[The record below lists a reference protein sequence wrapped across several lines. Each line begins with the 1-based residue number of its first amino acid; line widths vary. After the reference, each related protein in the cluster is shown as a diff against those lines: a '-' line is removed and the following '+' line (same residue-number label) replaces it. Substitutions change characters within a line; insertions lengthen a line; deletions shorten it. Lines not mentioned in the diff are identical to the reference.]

1 MTLPSKGASL
11 RSIKMFPALFFPGLF
26 ILNCFLISP
35 YIGWYDSGEMVG
47 ATACLGISHPS
58 GQVLFHLLGKCF
70 LLIPISTPA
79 WRLGLM
85 SALCAALASFI
96 FWRIA
101 CRLSSRPETHCWMAV
116 LSLVWGLSLP
126 WWRYSLVPLVYAL
139 YLLIALFLLWVLS
152 LEGDS
157 KEALRR
163 EGLFLFVLG
172 AGFVFRPT
180 LFFALPF
187 AGILLLWK
195 DRNSKEGTLKRMA
208 AGISLFVLGWSIA
221 LYLPLRSVLKPSIA
235 FADLT
240 HWLPFVRQVLA
251 LKFSNYVG
259 TVSAGNVLTVFSQMA
274 GHYWS
279 DLTPLGLVLVMLGF
293 LMALRFRKEVPA
305 FLWAALGW
313 AALETL
319 FVFTI
324 PFPTFESHQVIFSW
338 AVAGLFVAFG
348 LGRLEPFVSQRPF
361 GHKLVLFLLVG
372 WAVVQAF
379 SFGHLWDRK
388 TDRSADDYAR
398 NLLTLMGKDAL
409 YYPSE
414 ENEYFPLAGYQQSFG
429 FHPGVELIEPGT
441 TPNKIAPLIQSALG
455 GGRRFF
461 VTRKYPLP
469 PGWSFETWGPLY
481 RVVQGS
487 IPQLQTLPLKP
498 GAPLAAWHKVE
509 LRKMEVIPQQAEAG
523 EILTLHYLWDRKGTG
538 NEDGAGQVMVIF
550 LDEQGNYQ
558 VKEGVFWLHD
568 IHEPPLYSFA
578 RLKPGR
584 VYDEERV
591 LMIPSDFPPG
601 TYRVMVALQKSPAEI
616 DAGHESFK
624 QEFYERASAQ
634 NLDKFMG
641 RGENQALVQFS
652 PGAGKGGNDF
662 WPVTEGNVLSG
673 DSRFAEV
680 GTVSINLPMRNK

>member
-1 MTLPSKGASL
+1 MTLPAKGASV
-11 RSIKMFPALFFPGLF
+11 RSIKMFPTLLFPGLF
-26 ILNCFLISP
+26 ILNGFLISP

-70 LLIPISTPA
+70 LLIPFSTPA

-85 SALCAALASFI
+85 STLCASLASFF
-96 FWRIA
+96 FWRLA
-101 CRLSSRPETHCWMAV
+101 CRLSSKPETHGWMAV
-116 LSLVWGLSLP
+116 LSLIWGLSLP

-139 YLLIALFLLWVLS
+139 YLSLGLFLLWVLG
-152 LEGDS
+152 LEGDARMS
-157 KEALRR
+157 LRR

-172 AGFVFRPT
+172 AGVVFRPT
-180 LFFALPF
+180 LFFAAPF
-187 AGILLLWK
+187 AGILLFWK
-195 DRNSKEGTLKRMA
+195 GRNSNEEILKRLA
-208 AGISLFVLGWSIA
+208 AGVSLFLLGWSTA
-221 LYLPLRSVLKPSIA
+221 LYLPLRSALKPSIA

-240 HWLPFVRQVLA
+240 HWLPFARQVLA

-259 TVSAGNVLTVFSQMA
+259 TVSAGNVLTVLSQMA
-274 GHYWS
+274 GHYWT
-279 DLTPLGLVLVMLGF
+279 DLTPLGLVLVLGGF
-293 LMALRFRKEVPA
+293 YAALKFRREMPF

-313 AALETL
+313 ASLETL
-319 FVFTI
+319 LVFTI

-338 AVAGLFVAFG
+338 AVAGLFAAFG

-361 GHKLVLFLLVG
+361 GQTLVLVLLIG
-372 WAVVQAF
+372 WAGVQAL
-379 SFGHLWDRK
+379 SLGHLWERK
-388 TDRSADDYAR
+388 MDRSADDYAR

-429 FHPGVELIEPGT
+429 FHPGIDLIEPGT
-441 TPNKIAPLIQSALG
+441 SPNKIAPLIQAAFG
-455 GGRRFF
+455 EGRRFF

-487 IPQLQTLPLKP
+487 IPDIQTLPMEP
-498 GAPLAAWHKVE
+498 GPPLAAWHKVE
-509 LRKMEVIPQQAEAG
+509 LEKMKVIPRQAEAG
-523 EILTLHYLWDRKGTG
+523 GVLTLHYLWGRKGSG
-538 NEDGAGQVMVIF
+538 SEDGAGQVMVIF
-550 LDEQGNYQ
+550 LDGQGNYQ
-558 VKEGVFWLHD
+558 VKDGVFWLHD

-578 RLKPGR
+578 RLKPGK

-601 TYRVMVALQKSPAEI
+601 TYRIMAALQKAPAEI
-616 DAGHESFK
+616 NRGHESFK

-652 PGAGKGGNDF
+652 PGSGKGGDDF

-680 GTVSINLPMRNK
+680 GTVVIQSPGNK